1 MPATPPRTTFPSLH
15 PVVPPRPVH
24 APTAREAVAP
34 ASAASPPD
42 PGTPHAPPPPHGVPP
57 QGGDRTPSHAPQPR
71 HAPEPRAA
79 AAYAPAPPTRPPR
92 GTPPPGPPQGVRY
105 ARHVPPAPGAERHPQ
120 YVPPP
125 PQAPPIAAHVG
136 APPASAVAPPPEPAR
151 RPRTAA
157 SKAAT
162 ALCLVFG
169 LGLLGGAVAGVWINH
184 DPAAGRPT
192 ADDAVRSY
200 SAGRELWHS
209 VPVDTLFPP
218 TVTRSLAGP
227 GRAQRTWIRVGV
239 APPAGCRDAFD
250 PLLAEVLAPVGCARL
265 LRATYVDLTSSRVTT
280 VGLLVTS
287 TDAVGMRALEQ
298 RWRTQHLGS
307 RLDLMPRP
315 VPFPG
320 TAAAGFGDKQRGSWT
335 VGVSDRLPFVV
346 YAVTGFADGR
356 QVPVSQPAA
365 EAADGKETTAPAQ
378 AGLGN
383 DALALAADLNARL
396 DEAIG
401 ILPRTDGGS

>member
-1 MPATPPRTTFPSLH
+1 MPATPPRTTFPVLH

-34 ASAASPPD
+34 ASAPSPPD
-42 PGTPHAPPPPHGVPP
+42 PGTPHTPSPPHE
-57 QGGDRTPSHAPQPR
+57 AQPR
-71 HAPEPRAA
+71 TAPEPGPAA
-79 AAYAPAPPTRPPR
+79 PYPPAPPDQ
-92 GTPPPGPPQGVRY
+92 PPGRTHPPELPPGVPY
-105 ARHVPPAPGAERHPQ
+105 AGRVTPAPGAERHPR
-120 YVPPP
+120 YVPPLP
-125 PQAPPIAAHVG
+125 KAPPTAGHVG
-136 APPASAVAPPPEPAR
+136 APTAAAVAPPPEPAR
-151 RPRTAA
+151 RPRTAG

-169 LGLLGGAVAGVWINH
+169 LGLVGGAVAGVWINH
-184 DPAAGRPT
+184 DPAAGRT
-192 ADDAVRSY
+192 AADDAVSTY
-200 SAGRELWHS
+200 AAGRELWHS

-218 TVTRSLAGP
+218 IVTRPLAGP
-227 GRAQRTWIRVGV
+227 GRAQRTWTRIGV

-265 LRATYVDLTSSRVTT
+265 LRATYVDVTSSRVTT

-287 TDAVGMRALEQ
+287 TDAAGMRALEQ

-307 RLDLMPRP
+307 RVDATPRP

-335 VGVSDRLPFVV
+335 VGVSDRLPVVV

-356 QVPVSQPAA
+356 QVPVPQPAA

-396 DEAIG
+396 DEAIAV
-401 ILPRTDGGS
+401 LRRTDGGS